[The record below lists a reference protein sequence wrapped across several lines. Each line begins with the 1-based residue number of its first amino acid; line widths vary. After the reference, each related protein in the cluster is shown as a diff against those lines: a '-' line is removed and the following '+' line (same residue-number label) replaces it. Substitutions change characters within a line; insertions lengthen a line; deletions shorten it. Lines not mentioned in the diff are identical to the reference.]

1 MDLYPS
7 TLLISIG
14 TASGFTKLETGKPG
28 YRLRLGFCLS
38 IARDKVY
45 QEPYTRPVRTVC
57 FYADLPAH
65 NLRVNKRLSSLLKII
80 SATQIR
86 AATNTTAVI
95 TTMV

>member
-45 QEPYTRPVRTVC
+45 QEPYTRPVRTV
-57 FYADLPAH
+57 L
-65 NLRVNKRLSSLLKII
+65 
-80 SATQIR
+80 
-86 AATNTTAVI
+86 
-95 TTMV
+95 